1 MKQTQVIIVIVA
13 LVIGFAGGFV
23 LRPIIAPGT
32 PAPIASAPDPS
43 TPASDAAQP
52 SEAEATAAVRR
63 HRMGFNSLSEATL
76 TLGECG
82 PGTIGPGV
90 TCMTTLVMR
99 PGSSP
104 QNRMIGFARVNGQWE
119 VSVIQ

>member
-1 MKQTQVIIVIVA
+1 MKQTQVIIIVIVA

-23 LRPIIAPGT
+23 LRPIIAPDT
-32 PAPIASAPDPS
+32 PA
-43 TPASDAAQP
+43 TDAAAETSPMPAGAEQP

-63 HRMGFNSLSEATL
+63 HRMGFNTNSEATL

-90 TCMTTLVMR
+90 TCMTTVVFR
-99 PGSSP
+99 PGSTP
-104 QNRMIGFARVNGQWE
+104 QNRMIGFARVNDQWE